1 VFSPAERATENM
13 SNWSDTYK
21 RYGPEVRAFLERRL
35 WGRREEAED
44 LCQETFVRA
53 VGAANQLR
61 DPAKARSY
69 LLRIA
74 NNLLISR
81 LRRPNL
87 MSSESDLAEDVTAR
101 VDPKAINPHT
111 EAERSELQEKIGE
124 LLAQLPDDQRLAFE
138 HGVLERRPYEQIAQE
153 QNWTLAKVKTSVY
166 RARKRMMVGLRE
178 YR

>member
-1 VFSPAERATENM
+1 M
-13 SNWSDTYK
+13 SNWSEAYE

-44 LCQETFVRA
+44 LCQETFARA
-53 VGAANQLR
+53 VSATIPLR
-61 DPAKARSY
+61 DPTKMRSY

-87 MSSESDLAEDVTAR
+87 TSSESDLAEEITTR
-101 VDPKAINPHT
+101 IDPRAADPHT
-111 EAERSELQEKIGE
+111 ETERAELQAKIGE
-124 LLAQLPDDQRLAFE
+124 LLTQLPDDQRLAFE
-138 HGVLERRPYEQIAQE
+138 HGVVQRRPYEEIARE
-153 QNWTLAKVKTSVY
+153 QNWTLSKVKISVY
-166 RARKRMMVGLRE
+166 RARKRLMVGLRE

>member
-1 VFSPAERATENM
+1 MT
-13 SNWSDTYK
+13 NWSETYK

-44 LCQETFVRA
+44 LCQETFARA

-61 DPAKARSY
+61 DPAKVRSY

-87 MSSESDLAEDVTAR
+87 VGSESDLAEEITAR
-101 VDPKAINPHT
+101 ADPKAVNPHT
-111 EAERSELQEKIGE
+111 EAERSELQAKIGE
-124 LLAQLPDDQRLAFE
+124 LLERLPDDQRVAFE
-138 HGVLERRPYEQIAQE
+138 HGVIQRRPYEEIARE
-153 QNWTLAKVKTSVY
+153 QNWSLSKVKISVY
-166 RARKRMMVGLRE
+166 RARKRLMVGLRE